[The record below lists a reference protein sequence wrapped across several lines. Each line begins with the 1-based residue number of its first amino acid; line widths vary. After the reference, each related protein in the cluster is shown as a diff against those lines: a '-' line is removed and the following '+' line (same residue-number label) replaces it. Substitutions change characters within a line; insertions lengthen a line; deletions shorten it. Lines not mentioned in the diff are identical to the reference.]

1 MNRVVR
7 RHQRDTRPVSAPR
20 IAVIGHCAA
29 GKSTLVNGLRDAG
42 IDAHASAQEHSV
54 VPHLWRHLQPDL
66 LIFLDVD
73 LETVQQRRGG
83 SWPATIFSLQER
95 RLALARTQAD
105 LEIQTSQSDAGETLN
120 KALELAEAWRTGE
133 IRRFSDIDDSQG
145 NPI

>member
-1 MNRVVR
+1 MNGVPR
-7 RHQRDTRPVSAPR
+7 RNHRDTRPVSAPR

-54 VPHLWRHLQPDL
+54 VRHLWKHLNPDL

-73 LETVQQRRGG
+73 LETVQRRRGG

-95 RLALARTQAD
+95 RLAPSRPHAD
-105 LEIQTSQSDAGETLN
+105 LEIQTAQTDVKETLS
-120 KALELAEAWRTGE
+120 KALELAEAWRKGDLS
-133 IRRFSDIDDSQG
+133 RPDDHEDS
-145 NPI
+145 

>member
-1 MNRVVR
+1 MSSVAR
-7 RHQRDTRPVSAPR
+7 RHHRDTRPVSAPR

-54 VPHLWRHLQPDL
+54 IPHLWKHLHPDL

-83 SWPATIFSLQER
+83 SWPATIFMLQER
-95 RLALARTQAD
+95 RLAPSRSLAD
-105 LEIQTSQSDAGETLN
+105 LEIKTSQTNVEETLT
-120 KALELAEAWRTGE
+120 KALELAEAWRKGE
-133 IRRFSDIDDSQG
+133 SSPSDS
-145 NPI
+145 

>member
-1 MNRVVR
+1 MNRVIR

-54 VPHLWRHLQPDL
+54 VPHLWRHLHPDL

-83 SWPATIFSLQER
+83 SWPETIYSLQER
-95 RLALARTQAD
+95 RLADARSEAD
-105 LEIQTSQSDAGETLN
+105 LEIATSQLDAGETLA
-120 KALELAEAWRTGE
+120 KALELAEAWRKGGLSGGSE
-133 IRRFSDIDDSQG
+133 DSDS
-145 NPI
+145 

>member
-1 MNRVVR
+1 MAR
-7 RHQRDTRPVSAPR
+7 RTHRDTRPVSAPR

-54 VPHLWRHLQPDL
+54 VPHLWKHLHPDL

-95 RLALARTQAD
+95 RLTPSRSLAD
-105 LEIQTSQSDAGETLN
+105 LEIQTSQTDVEETLT
-120 KALELAEAWRTGE
+120 KALELAEAWRKGE
-133 IRRFSDIDDSQG
+133 ASRSDS
-145 NPI
+145 